1 MKTTID
7 LYDFRDAF
15 HRMGRADQFSYEGL
29 RILFDYLEE
38 MERDIGEEL
47 ELDVIALCCDYSED
61 TIESI
66 AENYRLDLSECG
78 DDGER
83 AEAVRE
89 MLYENGAY
97 VGETTEAIVYRVF

>member
-7 LYDFRDAF
+7 LHDFRGAF
-15 HRMGRADQFSYEGL
+15 YRMNRADNFSYEGL
-29 RILFDYLEE
+29 RVLFDYLEE
-38 MERDIGEEL
+38 LERDIGEEI

-66 AENYRLDLSECG
+66 AENYRLDLSECE
-78 DDGER
+78 DDGKR

-89 MLYENGAY
+89 LLYENGAY